1 MIGNSNYVSQN
12 QQHDRKPLEY
22 AIPATA
28 AAFSVFWNE
37 GTKDEIKQVARKFSV
52 SVDNICIIC
61 IAYMHIYVL
70 VHSQSYISPRKPKYP
85 KTFYKTIFFF
95 PNSLIQGVGW

>member
-1 MIGNSNYVSQN
+1 MIGNSNYVSPN
-12 QQHDRKPLEY
+12 QQHDCKPLEY

-61 IAYMHIYVL
+61 IAYMHIYANQNQKFIRNV
-70 VHSQSYISPRKPKYP
+70 KPEVSW
-85 KTFYKTIFFF
+85 FE
-95 PNSLIQGVGW
+95 WC